1 MGVTLINGDG
11 NNAVY
16 ASQDAD
22 WFAAMTGQQTTI
34 LDVNQN
40 LAYEVA
46 DDNHIVIKSGVLV
59 TKEGRRV
66 QIDVGETVNIVIP
79 SGTQN
84 VTRYYIIGFKLKTNG
99 SGNQIAEGFC
109 QLMDSAT
116 ATIDEDMFK
125 EGATEIFI
133 SLYRVIQVGLSI
145 DTVASL
151 IAKRNSYPSHIGMI
165 IQSTTLNTEDKV
177 KALYGGTKWISHTGY
192 ILRGATSGVVANQA
206 VKSGGADSVT
216 LSINQIPAHG
226 HSVNALAASVEQQG
240 AHRHFSF
247 ANSNSAADLTTW
259 DVPSKLRQYP
269 GESYPYR
276 IAGAPLSAYDASM
289 GLTSENGAHSHSVI
303 VPAHNTNNAG
313 GGQPIAT
320 VPNYKSVYI
329 WERTE

>member
-206 VKSGGADSVT
+206 VKSGGQDSVT
-216 LSINQIPAHG
+216 PSGTNSGGVVQGHALTINEMPSHAHTYTDSYATTGELWYWKGDPA
-226 HSVNALAASVEQQG
+226 V
-240 AHRHFSF
+240 R
-247 ANSNSAADLTTW
+247 
-259 DVPSKLRQYP
+259 DV
-269 GESYPYR
+269 
-276 IAGAPLSAYDASM
+276 LSAKTGDASS
-289 GLTSENGAHSHSVI
+289 LK
-303 VPAHNTNNAG
+303 
-313 GGQPIAT
+313 AT
-320 VPNYKSVYI
+320 VSSGGSAVHNHGFTNPTFTGNPHTNMQSYKDVYI